1 MFEVDRWSCLKLFY
15 FLTYVP
21 FNIVKARVEEV
32 SDYYI
37 YYYRVQEMCIGG
49 FKKITLR
56 GHLKKRELKTL
67 AEMFKAEYLIN
78 NNI

>member
-1 MFEVDRWSCLKLFY
+1 M
-15 FLTYVP
+15 YVP

-32 SDYYI
+32 SD
-37 YYYRVQEMCIGG
+37 RVQEMCIGG